1 MTRPTTREFQLRIQ
15 QIVERMRSQT
25 TASAED
31 SESAK
36 KERREQARADRLWGL
51 QYYFPHYFDAPFA
64 DCHKALLAASRIKGT
79 PTVFAGPRG
88 SGKSTMA
95 QGLEVLSIVLGERHF
110 LVLCSM
116 TEDLAIGHTAFLKL
130 ELEENPRLLQD
141 FGELKGNYKWEEGD
155 LITKGGSGPATQAR
169 ILARGIGQKIRGLR
183 YRQWRP
189 DYFRLDDMEDDIS
202 ASNPKRSHK
211 ALDWITKA
219 VIPAGKEA
227 GLESAIL
234 FIGTVISK
242 RSVMDVLLNH
252 PDYASWKRMVFPA
265 IKSNN
270 ESYWPEKYPV
280 AKLDSIKRIIGTNA
294 FQSEMQ
300 QDPRDEEGD
309 FQEGWIRY
317 YHPAELI
324 GLPLVK
330 TMAIDPSIKETSTAC
345 FKAIVTVGMDPEGL
359 IYVLDA
365 FIRRTSINQMVESAY
380 LRYDEFKPRPVG
392 LETVAGQEFLLME
405 FQRAAARK
413 GYHLPLQRIEQRES
427 KEIRI
432 KGLGPLV
439 ELGVIRFQKG
449 HSDQQLLIEQLLSFP
464 SGETDG
470 PDALEMAIRLLRRAT
485 AKMEY
490 QVVESRR
497 YVGRSW

>member
-1 MTRPTTREFQLRIQ
+1 
-15 QIVERMRSQT
+15 MRSQT
-25 TASAED
+25 TASVDD

-36 KERREQARADRLWGL
+36 KERRERARVDRLWGL

-64 DCHKALLAASRIKGT
+64 DCHRALLSASSIRGT
-79 PTVFAGPRG
+79 PIVFAGPRG

-95 QGLEVLSIVLGERHF
+95 QGLEVLSIALGERHF
-110 LVLCSM
+110 LVLASM

-155 LITKGGSGPATQAR
+155 LITRGGSGGSRTAPTQAR
-169 ILARGIGQKIRGLR
+169 VLARGIGQKIRGLR

-189 DYFRLDDMEDDIS
+189 DYFRLDDMEDDMS
-202 ASNPKRSHK
+202 AHNPKRVEK

-219 VIPAGKEA
+219 VIPSGKET
-227 GLESAIL
+227 GLEATLL
-234 FIGTVISK
+234 FIGTVIKK
-242 RSVMDVLLNH
+242 RAVMDVLLNH
-252 PDYASWKRMVFPA
+252 PDYSSWKRMVFPA
-265 IKSNN
+265 IKPNG
-270 ESYWPEKYPV
+270 ESYWPEKYPLS
-280 AKLDSIKRIIGTNA
+280 KLENIKGTIGTKA

-324 GLPLVK
+324 GLPMVK
-330 TMAIDPSIKETSTAC
+330 TMAIDPSIKETATAC
-345 FKAIVTVGMDPEGL
+345 FKAIVTAGMDPEGK

-380 LRYDEFKPRPVG
+380 LRYDELKPRPVG
-392 LETVAGQEFLLME
+392 LETVAGQEFLLAE
-405 FQRAAARK
+405 FQRAAAKK
-413 GYHLPLQRIEQRES
+413 GYHLPLQRIEQREP
-427 KEIRI
+427 KEVRI

-449 HSDQQLLIEQLLSFP
+449 HSDQQLLIEQLLNFP
-464 SGETDG
+464 NGEVDG

-497 YVGRSW
+497 FVGKSW